1 MSPLN
6 NIDTTHS
13 DVKTYLKRYESKVH
27 QLALMINDPDP
38 EAGTV
43 YTPSEIAQQPLL
55 WRKTVKSFK
64 EKATDLK
71 IFLRKTGL
79 FNDIDRPHIILT
91 GAGTSDYVGLSL
103 ADLFRTTFKTPSNNW
118 ATTRITASP
127 EDYLSHHHKY
137 LIVHFARSGNSPES
151 RAVLELALKD
161 YVDNT
166 FHIVIT
172 CNPEGE
178 LAKTALLNPDKV
190 YLILLPEESNDKGL
204 AMTSSFS
211 TMVTAGQCL
220 ANLDNIDSFESLIEN
235 VAESAEYFIDEYA
248 DTIFQLADPSVN
260 RAFYLGNKDLLGAA
274 NESALKV
281 QELTVGHLIAKAEDT
296 LTFRHGPI
304 SAVDANTLVCFF
316 LSEDPFTFRYE
327 LDVVE
332 QYYLA
337 FEEIG
342 AKSVIVGSGNLMD
355 SYSLPIHKFTYDPD
369 GKWKIPY
376 HYQVNIAVLF
386 GQIFGLFASFR
397 RNINID
403 NPAKQNGLYSRIVQ
417 GVRVY
422 QR

>member
-6 NIDTTHS
+6 SIEIQTS
-13 DVKTYLKRYESKVH
+13 DVDTYLNRYESKDH
-27 QLALMINDPDP
+27 KLAYMVNNPDS
-38 EAGTV
+38 ELGTQF
-43 YTPSEIAQQPLL
+43 TPREIAQQPLL
-55 WRKTVKSFK
+55 WRKTVRYFVENASSIKSF
-64 EKATDLK
+64 LK
-71 IFLRKTGL
+71 KSGL
-79 FNDIDRPHIILT
+79 FNKNNRSHIILT

-103 ADLFRTTFKTPSNNW
+103 ADLYRTTFKTPSNNW

-127 EDYLSHHHKY
+127 GDYLSDHHDY
-137 LIVHFARSGNSPES
+137 LVIHFARSGNSPES
-151 RAVLELALKD
+151 RAVLDLALKD
-161 YVDNT
+161 YRENT
-166 FHIVIT
+166 YHVVIT
-172 CNPEGE
+172 CNPDGE
-178 LAKTALLNPDKV
+178 LATIAKLNPDKV

-220 ANLDNIDSFESLIEN
+220 ANLDNIETFESLIEN
-235 VAESAEYFIDEYA
+235 VSESAEYFIDEYT
-248 DTIFQLADPSVN
+248 DLIYDLADPSIT

-281 QELTVGHLIAKAEDT
+281 QELTVGQLIAKAEDT

-304 SAVDANTLVCFF
+304 SAVDSNTVVCFF

-337 FEEIG
+337 FKEIG
-342 AKSVIVGSGNLMD
+342 VKSVVVGSGNLLESNVQPM
-355 SYSLPIHKFTYDPD
+355 LKFVYDPK
-369 GKWKIPY
+369 GKWNIPY
-376 HYQVNIAVLF
+376 HYQVNIAILF
-386 GQIFGLFASFR
+386 GQIFGLFAAFR
-397 RNINID
+397 RKINID

>member
-6 NIDTTHS
+6 SIDTLTS
-13 DVKTYLKRYESKVH
+13 DVSTYLNRYASKDH
-27 QLALMINDPDP
+27 QLAYMINNPNS
-38 EAGTV
+38 ELGTQH
-43 YTPSEIAQQPLL
+43 TPREIAQQPFV
-55 WRKTVKSFK
+55 WRKTARYFVENAASIKAFMKKS
-64 EKATDLK
+64 
-71 IFLRKTGL
+71 GL
-79 FNDIDRPHIILT
+79 FNKNNRSHIILT

-103 ADLFRTTFKTPSNNW
+103 ADLYRTTFKTPSNNW

-127 EDYLSHHHKY
+127 SDYLSDHHEY

-161 YVDNT
+161 YSTNT
-166 FHIVIT
+166 YHIVIT

-178 LAKTALLNPDKV
+178 LAKIARNNPDKV

-220 ANLDNIDSFESLIEN
+220 ANLDNIVSFESLIEN
-235 VAESAEYFIDEYA
+235 VAESAEYFIDEYSDA
-248 DTIFQLADPSVN
+248 IFGLADPLVN

-281 QELTVGHLIAKAEDT
+281 QELTVGQLIAKAEDT

-304 SAVDANTLVCFF
+304 SAVDSKTVVCFF

-332 QYYLA
+332 QYNLA
-337 FEEIG
+337 FSEIG
-342 AKSVIVGSGNLMD
+342 AKSVVVGSGNLLD
-355 SYSLPIHKFTYDPD
+355 SSVLPINKFVYDPF
-369 GKWKIPY
+369 GKWSIPY

-386 GQIFGLFASFR
+386 GQIFGLFAAYR
-397 RNINID
+397 RKINID
-403 NPAKQNGLYSRIVQ
+403 NPSKQNGLYSRIVQ